1 MRAGSS
7 KHTGSTQEVNDLKSA
22 YDRLRNAAISW
33 GSRMV
38 PAVNKFMDDNVLRR
52 LAAILP
58 ATEEEFIG
66 IVGNNSTD
74 SKKYKYFKDIF
85 IDLRKRRIERM
96 CNLSSNFAFNEEG
109 QSQIDTMEIQTTS
122 RFFNNTDENK
132 NLVSLT
138 PYEQSTQV
146 SKGVNARTAGGKK
159 YKRNFNYKRY
169 RNYNKWKK

>member
-1 MRAGSS
+1 
-7 KHTGSTQEVNDLKSA
+7 
-22 YDRLRNAAISW
+22 
-33 GSRMV
+33 MV